1 MTTPHGIE
9 SEAMDAYSSAVSGAA
24 ERVGP
29 AVVRVEFAGAPVA
42 RRRSRGQRPE
52 RKADEEGFHTAG
64 SGVIYDSKGR
74 VITNAHV
81 VAAAPRPDVIS
92 IVLTDGQRMPAA
104 IEFSDATVDI
114 AVLRV
119 ATTAKLPVAELASA
133 PARVGQL
140 VVAVGNPFGL
150 SFTVT
155 AGVVSAVGRSVQL
168 GPNVPEAK
176 DLIQTDTPINP
187 GNSGGPLVD
196 ARGRVI
202 GINTA
207 VMPYA
212 RGVGFAVPTSTV
224 LDAIARHQDR
234 VRRDGPPRFGVA
246 GMATDIDAR
255 IVKRES
261 LKLARGV
268 LVIEVHAGSPAER
281 ANLRAMD
288 VLVSIGETA
297 VDSVEALK
305 QALDGLAAGL
315 ATEVA
320 FVRGTTLRRTHVLL
334 DPSTSSGRTTS
345 TSQEAGAD

>member
-9 SEAMDAYSSAVSGAA
+9 SEALDAYSSAVSSAA

-29 AVVRVEFAGAPVA
+29 AVVRVEFAGAPVT
-42 RRRSRGQRPE
+42 RRGGRSPRPE
-52 RKADEEGFHTAG
+52 RKPDEGGFHTAG
-64 SGVIYDSKGR
+64 SGVIYDSRGR

-81 VAAAPRPDVIS
+81 VAAAPRADAIS
-92 IVLTDGQRMPAA
+92 IVLTDGRRMPAA
-104 IEFSDATVDI
+104 VEFSDPSVDI

-133 PARVGQL
+133 TARVGQL

-155 AGVVSAVGRSVQL
+155 AGVVSAVGRSMQL
-168 GPNVPEAK
+168 GRNVPEAK

-196 ARGRVI
+196 ARGRVV

-212 RGVGFAVPTSTV
+212 RGVGFAVPTATV

-234 VRRDGPPRFGVA
+234 VRQGGPPRFGVA
-246 GMATDIDAR
+246 GMATDIDAG

-268 LVIEVHAGSPAER
+268 LVIDVHAGSPAQR

-288 VLVSIGETA
+288 ILVSIGETA

-305 QALDGLAAGL
+305 HALDGLTAGL
-315 ATEVA
+315 ATEVT
-320 FVRGTTLRRTHVLL
+320 FVRGTTVRRTHILL
-334 DPSTSSGRTTS
+334 DDVPSS
-345 TSQEAGAD
+345 SQEAGAA

>member
-1 MTTPHGIE
+1 MTTHGIE
-9 SEAMDAYSSAVSGAA
+9 NEAMDAYSSAVSGAA

-29 AVVRVEFAGAPVA
+29 AVVRVEFAGAPPA
-42 RRRSRGQRPE
+42 GRGGRGPRQG
-52 RKADEEGFHTAG
+52 RKGDENGYHTAG
-64 SGVIYDSKGR
+64 SGVVYDSKGR

-81 VAAAPRPDVIS
+81 VNAAPRADAIS
-92 IVLTDGQRMPAA
+92 IVLPDGSRFPAA
-104 IEFSDATVDI
+104 VEFSDPTVDI

-119 ATTAKLPVAELASA
+119 ATTLKLPVAELASA

-155 AGVVSAVGRSVQL
+155 AGVVSAVGRSMQL
-168 GPNVPEAK
+168 GQGVPEAK

-196 ARGRVI
+196 AKGRVI

-212 RGVGFAVPTSTV
+212 QGVGFAVPTSTV
-224 LDAIARHQDR
+224 LDAIARHQER
-234 VRRDGPPRFGVA
+234 MRKEGPPRFGVA
-246 GMATDIDAR
+246 GMATDIDAAVVR
-255 IVKRES
+255 RQG

-268 LVIEVHAGSPAER
+268 LLIEVHAGSAAER

-288 VLVSIGETA
+288 VIVSIGETV
-297 VDSVEALK
+297 VDSVETLK
-305 QALDGLAAGL
+305 AALDGMTAGL
-315 ATEVA
+315 ATEVT
-320 FVRGTTLRRTHVLL
+320 FLRGMTLRRTHVLL
-334 DPSTSSGRTTS
+334 DNASSTSA
-345 TSQEAGAD
+345 SQESGAA